1 LKYSIIIFIV
11 TVTLLTKTTFA
22 QKALGEA
29 VDNFE
34 LNMIFSR
41 IPSDFETPSYNIEY
55 TDSLKMLKELSQT
68 ITQIQSRGYAETS
81 LDSNINSNNKYTYYV
96 SIGNKYLWH
105 ELRFNSSEWKMLQN
119 LKQESLD
126 FNNKS
131 FDYEKL
137 IALQND
143 IITQFE
149 NSGYPFASTYL
160 NEIQIDNNKVS
171 AKLIIDK
178 GALIKIDTIELT
190 NFKGISNGYIQQYLK
205 IANGSEY
212 NESRISEIY
221 KLINRLD
228 FIQIDKPLRIDFSDQ
243 TAEIFLSLKPKKT
256 NQFNGIMGMASDP
269 KTKKLVFTG
278 NLNLKLVNS
287 FGRGER
293 VSLLWESPGNS
304 SQLLNI
310 NLQYPYLFN
319 SPFGIALDFR
329 IDKKDTT
336 YVNMEYKPAIQFAM
350 SGQDHIS
357 TYIHVFQ
364 SNYLLNND
372 GRNPNSKYNDVN
384 SQTGGLGLYV
394 NRLDNIFNPQRGFK
408 ININIDGGYKQ
419 FTKYSNNTEEH
430 INELLL
436 RGSSN
441 LEYFLPIFKRQTLR
455 LSNTMALIE
464 GEHIMLNELYR
475 IGGFKTFRGFDEQSL
490 LASFYNIYSL
500 EYRLLLDQYSYLGVF
515 YNIGHIVNPYAAI
528 TANTH
533 QSFGLSFNFAT
544 KAGVFG
550 LSYAIGKTEASDF
563 EFGRAKIHF
572 GYMAV
577 F

>member
-1 LKYSIIIFIV
+1 M
-11 TVTLLTKTTFA
+11 TKTTFA

>member
-1 LKYSIIIFIV
+1 MKYSIIIFIV

-278 NLNLKLVNS
+278 NLHLKLVNS

-384 SQTGGLGLYV
+384 SQTGGLGLYI